1 MRWLRRARIR
11 IGTRTTDQ
19 SGATIVFIAVVL
31 LGLLAMT
38 AFVIDF
44 GRIWQER
51 RELQL
56 GATAAALAVG
66 EDCARDLCVGGYN
79 ELSTAEAYAD
89 ANATDGA
96 ASIFAIDLDLAAQEV
111 EVVTATENTSGGDTL
126 EMLFA
131 KIVGFDRITVGA
143 SAAVAWG
150 TPLDAATI
158 PLIISDCEWAKGPP
172 LDPGWPGA
180 VSVTLPDSDADLTGL
195 PMATIILHEGPFVPD
210 DLCTIEPGLD
220 LPGGFGWIDTSGPCV
235 SDVSEGAWIG
245 ASTGNTPP

>member
-1 MRWLRRARIR
+1 MRVD
-11 IGTRTTDQ
+11 TRTRDQ

-56 GATAAALAVG
+56 GATAGALAIG

-143 SAAVAWG
+143 NAAVAWG
-150 TPLDAATI
+150 VPLNAATL
-158 PLIISDCEWAKGPP
+158 PLIISTCEWDKPAPWPAGNPNSLP
-172 LDPGWPGA
+172 LYSANPHAHIGNDG
-180 VSVTLPDSDADLTGL
+180 
-195 PMATIILHEGPFVPD
+195 
-210 DLCTIEPGLD
+210 EPHIPRRRGHR
-220 LPGGFGWIDTSGPCV
+220 GVQCTSGP
-235 SDVSEGAWIG
+235 
-245 ASTGNTPP
+245 